1 MGRKPRIA
9 TIGNAVIGNSVVS
22 GPIVGENGIAGPDAV
37 VVSVDGSGGDDG
49 RIVNPATVDGSGTGS
64 GGNAETGKK
73 PRKQREKKS
82 ESIPLD
88 VNMVEEILFS
98 LHMTAANYIA
108 PEMALDHDE
117 SLRLAQ
123 ATKRL
128 TDHYGDGEISP
139 WTGFA
144 IVAAQIYGP
153 RIYAAGVRRS
163 EEKRAAK
170 AAAKESSITAQ
181 VGFKPRPV

>member
-1 MGRKPRIA
+1 MSRKPRIG
-9 TIGNAVIGNSVVS
+9 TIKQIITGGTVVS
-22 GPIVGENGIAGPDAV
+22 GPVVGENGIAGPDAV
-37 VVSVDGSGGDDG
+37 VVS
-49 RIVNPATVDGSGTGS
+49 VDGSGTGS

-128 TDHYGDGEISP
+128 TDHYGVGKISP